1 MTFDEVHAL
10 GKMPVALSD
19 GKMGSILV
27 YNQQGEIGVQLPGD
41 EEIRWL
47 MPEELVNMG
56 DGALIQ
62 VVGASHVSKAE

>member
-1 MTFDEVHAL
+1 MTFDEVYAL

-27 YNQQGEIGVQLPGD
+27 YTIQGDVGVQLPGD
-41 EEIRWL
+41 DDIRWL
-47 MPEELVNMG
+47 RPEELVNMG